1 MYQKS
6 IFVFLDIAKN
16 ADIQWKNAHVSRT
29 QVVCH
34 MIHIAALKRPILNKV
49 TVMNIMYD
57 GILDIKLV

>member
-1 MYQKS
+1 MMYQKS

-34 MIHIAALKRPILNKV
+34 MIHIAALNKV